1 MAVEVYSRF
10 AVIKEGEDPK
20 VETPVENDEKEQRV
34 RQWIQ
39 EAAWIYPSDDE
50 RFFELLKKNL
60 KKHFGGNCHAWQN
73 EDHLKSGKYPQ
84 YLCSADLRG
93 IGGDVVH
100 LWRDGQTWWPIA
112 GDYSLKDEE
121 MAEVILRVSIIEWTE
136 R

>member
-1 MAVEVYSRF
+1 MGVKAYSRF

-20 VETPVENDEKEQRV
+20 VETPVEKDEKEQRV

-39 EAAWIYPSDDE
+39 EAAWIYPRDDE
-50 RFFELLKKNL
+50 RFIELLTKNL
-60 KKHFGGNCHAWQN
+60 KKYFGENCQVWQKKNHVGNS
-73 EDHLKSGKYPQ
+73 EYPQ
-84 YLCSADLRG
+84 YLCSSDLRG

-121 MAEVILRVSIIEWTE
+121 MAEVILRVSIIEWTK